1 MNYLRS
7 VFHPKLLVTMKGY
20 TRQQFGKDVTAG
32 IIVAII
38 ALPLSIALA
47 IASGVSPEKG
57 IYTAIIAGFLISLL
71 GGSRVQIGGPTAAF
85 MVIVYGI
92 VAQFGVD
99 GLMIATFM
107 AGIMMVLFGFAKMG
121 SVIKFI
127 PYTITTGFTSGIA
140 VTILTSQVK
149 DFLGLTTADLPADFL
164 GKWKVYISSIT
175 TVQLEVVGIGALAL
189 LIMIFWPKV
198 THKVPGAFV
207 ALIVT
212 SVLVYVFHI
221 DVPTIGSKFGALSS
235 ALPTFT
241 MPQLSTDKVLA
252 LIEPA
257 FTIAFLGSVESL
269 LSAVVSDGMIGS
281 KHRSNTEL
289 IAQGIANM
297 GSAVFGGIPATGAIA
312 RTVANIKNGGRTPVA
327 GMVHSVTLLLILVLF
342 MPFAKM
348 IPLASLAA
356 VLIIV
361 AYNMSS
367 WREFADLLKSPKSDI
382 LVLLVT
388 FFMTVF
394 FDLVKAIE
402 IGIVLAALLFMKRM
416 ADVAQVK
423 VRNMDASEDFE
434 DGDEGA
440 TESVSSTDGKSSSD
454 GKSSAGVAGDDSE
467 LPRTKVFKDVLIY
480 EINGPFFFGAA
491 DKFLDASTE
500 VGKKTKVLIIKLKHV
515 PAMDATALHAFSR
528 MIKICKKR
536 KITFLLTG
544 IQEQPRQ
551 VLEKAGLIQV
561 IGEDHIFAG
570 LGDAI
575 NYVQENPNIAIKAEP
590 VSPVKKEK

>member
-7 VFHPKLLVTMKGY
+7 VFQPKILTTMKGY

-71 GGSRVQIGGPTAAF
+71 GGSRVQVGGPTAAF
-85 MVIVYGI
+85 MVIIAGI
-92 VAQFGVD
+92 VTKYGVD

-107 AGIMMVLFGFAKMG
+107 AGIMMMLFGLFKMG

-127 PYTITTGFTSGIA
+127 PYPITTGFTSGIA

-149 DFLGLTTADLPADFL
+149 DFFGLTTAELPAEFL
-164 GKWKVYISSIT
+164 GKWKAYIAGISTINWS
-175 TVQLEVVGIGALAL
+175 VVAIGALAL
-189 LIMIFWPKV
+189 LIMIVLPKI
-198 THKVPGAFV
+198 TKKIPGAFV
-207 ALIVT
+207 ALVVT
-212 SVLVYVFHI
+212 SVLVAVFKI
-221 DVPTIGSKFGALSS
+221 DIPTIGSKFGQLSS
-235 ALPTFT
+235 ALPAFV
-241 MPQLSTDKVLA
+241 MPQLSVDKVKA
-252 LIEPA
+252 LIGPA

-269 LSAVVSDGMIGS
+269 LSAVVSDGMIGG

-297 GSAVFGGIPATGAIA
+297 GSALFGGIPATGAIA

-348 IPLASLAA
+348 IPLTALAA
-356 VLIIV
+356 VLIVV

-367 WREFADLLKSPKSDI
+367 WREFADLFKSPKSDI

-394 FDLVKAIE
+394 FDLVQAIE

-416 ADVAQVK
+416 ADVTEVK
-423 VRNMDASEDFE
+423 VRNMDAGEDTD
-434 DGDEGA
+434 DG
-440 TESVSSTDGKSSSD
+440 
-454 GKSSAGVAGDDSE
+454 SAGDTVSASESGEENE
-467 LPRTKVFKDVLIY
+467 LPKTKVFKDVLIY
-480 EINGPFFFGAA
+480 EINGAFFFGAA
-491 DKFLDASTE
+491 DKFLAVTSE
-500 VGKKTKVLIIKLKHV
+500 VGKKTRVLIIKMKHV
-515 PAMDATALHAFSR
+515 PAMDATALHAFAR
-528 MIKICKKR
+528 IVKLCKKR
-536 KITFLLTG
+536 KITLLLTG
-544 IQEQPRQ
+544 LQEQPKQ
-551 VLEKAGLIQV
+551 VLDKAGITAIV
-561 IGEDHIFAG
+561 GEGHIFSG
-570 LGDAI
+570 LGDAVSF
-575 NYVQENPNIAIKAEP
+575 VQNNLLPEEVKAE
-590 VSPVKKEK
+590 

>member
-1 MNYLRS
+1 
-7 VFHPKLLVTMKGY
+7 MKGY
-20 TRQQFGKDVTAG
+20 TRKQLGQDITAG
-32 IIVAII
+32 VIVAII

-57 IYTAIIAGFLISLL
+57 IYTAIIAGFLISML

-85 MVIVYGI
+85 MVIIYGI
-92 VAQFGVD
+92 VARYGID

-107 AGIMMVLFGFAKMG
+107 AGIMMILFGVFKLG

-140 VTILTSQVK
+140 VTIFTSQIK
-149 DFLGLTTADLPADFL
+149 DFLGLTTKALPAEFL
-164 GKWKVYISSIT
+164 GKWEIYIASIS
-175 TVQLEVVGIGALAL
+175 TVKWEVVLIGALAL
-189 LIMIFWPKV
+189 GIMIFLPKL
-198 THKVPGAFV
+198 TLKIPGAFV
-207 ALIVT
+207 ALVVT
-212 SVLVYVFHI
+212 SVLVFVFKI
-221 DVPTIGSKFGALSS
+221 DVPTIGSKFGELSS
-235 ALPTFT
+235 ALPAFIV
-241 MPQLSTDKVLA
+241 PQLSTEKVFA
-252 LIEPA
+252 LVGPA

-269 LSAVVSDGMIGS
+269 LSAVVSDGMIGG

-289 IAQGIANM
+289 IAQGIANI
-297 GSAVFGGIPATGAIA
+297 GSALFGGIPATGAIA

-348 IPLASLAA
+348 IPLTALAA

-367 WREFADLLKSPKSDI
+367 WREFADLFKSPKSDI

-394 FDLVKAIE
+394 FDLVQAIE

-416 ADVAQVK
+416 ADVSEVK
-423 VRNMDASEDFE
+423 VRNMDAGEE
-434 DGDEGA
+434 GEEGA
-440 TESVSSTDGKSSSD
+440 AGTSADVSE
-454 GKSSAGVAGDDSE
+454 DSE
-467 LPRTKVFKDVLIY
+467 LPKTKVFKNVLIY

-491 DKFLDASTE
+491 DKFLEAATE
-500 VGKKTKVLIIKLKHV
+500 VGKKTKVLIIKMKHV
-515 PAMDATALHAFSR
+515 PAMDATALHAFTR
-528 MIKICKKR
+528 IVKLCKKR
-536 KITFLLTG
+536 KIMLLVTG

-551 VLEKAGLIQV
+551 VLDKAGV
-561 IGEDHIFAG
+561 TEMIGEDHIFSG
-570 LGDAI
+570 LGNAVSF
-575 NYVQENPNIAIKAEP
+575 VQDTVIPAGVNAE
-590 VSPVKKEK
+590 